1 MRIPTRTGPA
11 GPRQGRMCRV
21 RRAITRVGAW
31 TAVTAAAVALSWY
44 GVRSVLRD
52 TVFEPPRAP
61 ALGAQHGE
69 GPTTPAPPTI
79 SATARASGSPSA
91 SRTATPVSPA
101 QASSPK
107 AQTSA
112 PPPPPD
118 SRGKADSGT
127 GNSHGYEVRGGR
139 ASFTFNYNPDSAT
152 LISATPNPGWSSKVW
167 TSDQW
172 IRVDFTRGTAT
183 SSIFV
188 TWNDHPPLA
197 ETYEA

>member
-1 MRIPTRTGPA
+1 
-11 GPRQGRMCRV
+11 MCRV
-21 RRAITRVGAW
+21 RRAITKVGAW

-61 ALGAQHGE
+61 ALGAQHSD
-69 GPTTPAPPTI
+69 GPTPPVPPTI
-79 SATARASGSPSA
+79 SATARPTGAPSA
-91 SRTATPVSPA
+91 SRSTVPVSPA

-107 AQTSA
+107 APTSA
-112 PPPPPD
+112 PAAPPNA
-118 SRGKADSGT
+118 RGKADNGVD
-127 GNSHGYEVRGGR
+127 GAGPHAYEVRGGR
-139 ASFTFNYNPDSAT
+139 ASFTFNYSPDSAT

-167 TSDQW
+167 TSEQW